1 MLTLKHK
8 NNDVIYNIIMSGIIN
23 YISSWFK
30 SDKPKDDVNN
40 LTVKGIQQEAKKII
54 IDDIKPFNYDES
66 SELDLNQIIFVDSM
80 KSDINDLTLN
90 TLTSSSLNMSPNQE
104 LTNSSEINKQSISD
118 KELISDKETS
128 DKDINDN
135 KEIKDDNIKDNQ
147 QIKLQI
153 NQPQI
158 ISDVSETEKMIDRI
172 MKNATTETMK
182 GGNYRTKYNKN
193 NYIMNG
199 GSNEYCGKVN
209 KQIYDSHKVDI
220 GGY

>member
-1 MLTLKHK
+1 
-8 NNDVIYNIIMSGIIN
+8 MSGIIN

-118 KELISDKETS
+118 KETS
-128 DKDINDN
+128 NKDINDN

-193 NYIMNG
+193 NYTMHG

>member
-1 MLTLKHK
+1 
-8 NNDVIYNIIMSGIIN
+8 MSGIIN

-90 TLTSSSLNMSPNQE
+90 TLTSSSLNMSPNQK

-193 NYIMNG
+193 NYIMHG

>member
-1 MLTLKHK
+1 
-8 NNDVIYNIIMSGIIN
+8 MSGIIN

-40 LTVKGIQQEAKKII
+40 LTVKGIQQEAKNVN
-54 IDDIKPFNYDES
+54 IDNIKPFNYDES
-66 SELDLNQIIFVDSM
+66 SELDLNQVIFVDSM

-90 TLTSSSLNMSPNQE
+90 TLTNSSLNMSPE
-104 LTNSSEINKQSISD
+104 LTDSSEINKQSISD
-118 KELISDKETS
+118 KESISDKT
-128 DKDINDN
+128 INDKN
-135 KEIKDDNIKDNQ
+135 NEIKDVDIKNNINNQ
-147 QIKLQI
+147 QIKPI

-193 NYIMNG
+193 NYTTG
-199 GSNEYCGKVN
+199 DNEYCGKVN
-209 KQIYDSHKVDI
+209 KQIYDSHKIDI

>member
-1 MLTLKHK
+1 
-8 NNDVIYNIIMSGIIN
+8 MSGIIN

-128 DKDINDN
+128 DKDTNDN

-172 MKNATTETMK
+172 MKNAATETMK

-193 NYIMNG
+193 NYILHIG
-199 GSNEYCGKVN
+199 GNEYCGKVN

>member
-1 MLTLKHK
+1 
-8 NNDVIYNIIMSGIIN
+8 MSGIIN

-128 DKDINDN
+128 DN

-182 GGNYRTKYNKN
+182 GGNYRTRYNKN
-193 NYIMNG
+193 NYTVHG

>member
-1 MLTLKHK
+1 
-8 NNDVIYNIIMSGIIN
+8 MSGIIN

-104 LTNSSEINKQSISD
+104 LTDSSEINKQSVSD

-128 DKDINDN
+128 DN

-147 QIKLQI
+147 QINLQT

-193 NYIMNG
+193 NYTMHG

>member
-1 MLTLKHK
+1 
-8 NNDVIYNIIMSGIIN
+8 MSGIIN

-104 LTNSSEINKQSISD
+104 LTDSSEINKQSVSD

-128 DKDINDN
+128 DN

-147 QIKLQI
+147 QITLQT

-158 ISDVSETEKMIDRI
+158 IPDVSETEKMIDRI

-193 NYIMNG
+193 NYIMHG

>member
-1 MLTLKHK
+1 
-8 NNDVIYNIIMSGIIN
+8 MSGIIN

-40 LTVKGIQQEAKKII
+40 LTVKGIQQEAKNII

-104 LTNSSEINKQSISD
+104 LTNSSEINKQSISN

-128 DKDINDN
+128 DN

-193 NYIMNG
+193 NYTMHG

>member
-1 MLTLKHK
+1 
-8 NNDVIYNIIMSGIIN
+8 MSGIIN

-147 QIKLQI
+147 QINLQI

-182 GGNYRTKYNKN
+182 GGNYRTRYNKN
-193 NYIMNG
+193 NYTMHG

>member
-1 MLTLKHK
+1 
-8 NNDVIYNIIMSGIIN
+8 MSGIIN

-128 DKDINDN
+128 DN

-147 QIKLQI
+147 QINLQI

-193 NYIMNG
+193 NYTMHG

>member
-1 MLTLKHK
+1 
-8 NNDVIYNIIMSGIIN
+8 MSGIIN

-40 LTVKGIQQEAKKII
+40 LTVKGIQQEAKNII

-104 LTNSSEINKQSISD
+104 LTDSSEINKQSISD
-118 KELISDKETS
+118 KETSNKDTNDK
-128 DKDINDN
+128 NN
-135 KEIKDDNIKDNQ
+135 EIKDVNKDNVINNQ
-147 QIKLQI
+147 QIKLPT

-158 ISDVSETEKMIDRI
+158 IPDVSETEKMIDRI

-193 NYIMNG
+193 NYTMHG

>member
-1 MLTLKHK
+1 
-8 NNDVIYNIIMSGIIN
+8 MSGIIN

-118 KELISDKETS
+118 KELISDKETNN
-128 DKDINDN
+128 KDINDN

-172 MKNATTETMK
+172 MKNATNETMK
-182 GGNYRTKYNKN
+182 GGNNRTKYNKN
-193 NYIMNG
+193 KYTMHG
-199 GSNEYCGKVN
+199 GSNE
-209 KQIYDSHKVDI
+209 
-220 GGY
+220 

>member
-1 MLTLKHK
+1 
-8 NNDVIYNIIMSGIIN
+8 MSGIIN

-40 LTVKGIQQEAKKII
+40 LTVKGIQQEAKNII

-104 LTNSSEINKQSISD
+104 LTDSSEINKQSVSD

-128 DKDINDN
+128 DKDTNDN
-135 KEIKDDNIKDNQ
+135 KEIKDVNNDINNQ
-147 QIKLQI
+147 QITLQI

-158 ISDVSETEKMIDRI
+158 IPDVSETEKMIDRI

-193 NYIMNG
+193 NYTMHG

>member
-1 MLTLKHK
+1 
-8 NNDVIYNIIMSGIIN
+8 MSGIIN
-23 YISSWFK
+23 YISSWIK

-128 DKDINDN
+128 DKDTNDN

-193 NYIMNG
+193 NYIMHG

>member
-1 MLTLKHK
+1 
-8 NNDVIYNIIMSGIIN
+8 MSGIIN

-128 DKDINDN
+128 NKDINDN

-147 QIKLQI
+147 LINLQT

-193 NYIMNG
+193 NYIMHG

>member
-104 LTNSSEINKQSISD
+104 LTNSREINKQSISD

-128 DKDINDN
+128 NKDINDN

-147 QIKLQI
+147 QINLQI
-153 NQPQI
+153 NQPQV

-193 NYIMNG
+193 NYTMHG

>member
-1 MLTLKHK
+1 
-8 NNDVIYNIIMSGIIN
+8 MSGIIN

-90 TLTSSSLNMSPNQE
+90 TLTSSSLNMSPKQE

-128 DKDINDN
+128 NKDINDN

-193 NYIMNG
+193 NYTMHG

>member
-1 MLTLKHK
+1 
-8 NNDVIYNIIMSGIIN
+8 MSGIIN

-128 DKDINDN
+128 DKDTNDN

-193 NYIMNG
+193 NYILHIG
-199 GSNEYCGKVN
+199 GNEYCGKVN

>member
-1 MLTLKHK
+1 
-8 NNDVIYNIIMSGIIN
+8 MSGIIN

-193 NYIMNG
+193 NYIMHG

>member
-1 MLTLKHK
+1 
-8 NNDVIYNIIMSGIIN
+8 MSGIIN

-80 KSDINDLTLN
+80 KADINDLTLN

-118 KELISDKETS
+118 KELISDKETNN
-128 DKDINDN
+128 KDINDN

-158 ISDVSETEKMIDRI
+158 IADVSETEKMIDRI

-193 NYIMNG
+193 NYTMHG

>member
-1 MLTLKHK
+1 
-8 NNDVIYNIIMSGIIN
+8 MSGIIN

-30 SDKPKDDVNN
+30 SDKPKDDVNK
-40 LTVKGIQQEAKKII
+40 LTVKGIQQEAKNII

-104 LTNSSEINKQSISD
+104 LTDSSEINKQSVSD

-128 DKDINDN
+128 DKDTND

-147 QIKLQI
+147 QITLPT

-158 ISDVSETEKMIDRI
+158 IPDVSETEKMIDRI

-193 NYIMNG
+193 NYIMHG

>member
-1 MLTLKHK
+1 
-8 NNDVIYNIIMSGIIN
+8 MSGIIN

-40 LTVKGIQQEAKKII
+40 LTVKGIQQEAKNII

-104 LTNSSEINKQSISD
+104 LTDSSEINKQSISD

-128 DKDINDN
+128 DN
-135 KEIKDDNIKDNQ
+135 KEIKNDNIKDNQ
-147 QIKLQI
+147 QITLQT

-158 ISDVSETEKMIDRI
+158 IPDVSETEKMIDRI

-193 NYIMNG
+193 NYILHIG
-199 GSNEYCGKVN
+199 GNEYCGKVN

>member
-1 MLTLKHK
+1 
-8 NNDVIYNIIMSGIIN
+8 MSGIIN

-40 LTVKGIQQEAKKII
+40 LTVKGIQQEAKKLNT
-54 IDDIKPFNYDES
+54 DNIKPINYDES
-66 SELDLNQIIFVDSM
+66 TELDLNQIMCVDSM

-90 TLTSSSLNMSPNQE
+90 TSISSSDMSPNRE
-104 LTNSSEINKQSISD
+104 LTDSSEINKQSISD

-128 DKDINDN
+128 NKDTNDN

-147 QIKLQI
+147 QITLQT

-158 ISDVSETEKMIDRI
+158 IPDISETEKMIDRI

-193 NYIMNG
+193 NYTMHG

>member
-1 MLTLKHK
+1 
-8 NNDVIYNIIMSGIIN
+8 MSGIIN

-40 LTVKGIQQEAKKII
+40 LTVKGIQQEAKNII

-104 LTNSSEINKQSISD
+104 LTDSSEINKQSISD

-128 DKDINDN
+128 DN
-135 KEIKDDNIKDNQ
+135 KEIKNDNIKDNQ
-147 QIKLQI
+147 QITLQT

-158 ISDVSETEKMIDRI
+158 IPDVSETEKMIDRI

-193 NYIMNG
+193 NYTMHG
-199 GSNEYCGKVN
+199 GSNEYRGKVN

>member
-90 TLTSSSLNMSPNQE
+90 TLTSSSLNMSQNQE

-147 QIKLQI
+147 QINLQI

-193 NYIMNG
+193 NYTMHG

>member
-1 MLTLKHK
+1 
-8 NNDVIYNIIMSGIIN
+8 MSGIIN

-30 SDKPKDDVNN
+30 SDKPKDDVNK
-40 LTVKGIQQEAKKII
+40 LTVKGIQQEAKNII

-90 TLTSSSLNMSPNQE
+90 TLTSSSLNMSQNQE
-104 LTNSSEINKQSISD
+104 LTDSSEINKQSISD

-128 DKDINDN
+128 GKDTNDN

-147 QIKLQI
+147 QINLQI

-172 MKNATTETMK
+172 MKNATTETLK

-193 NYIMNG
+193 NYIMHG

>member
-1 MLTLKHK
+1 
-8 NNDVIYNIIMSGIIN
+8 MSGIIN

-40 LTVKGIQQEAKKII
+40 LTVKGIQQEAKNII

-104 LTNSSEINKQSISD
+104 LTDSSEINKQSISD

-128 DKDINDN
+128 DKDTNDKN
-135 KEIKDDNIKDNQ
+135 NEIKDVNEDNDQ
-147 QIKLQI
+147 QIKLQT

-193 NYIMNG
+193 NYIMHAG
-199 GSNEYCGKVN
+199 GNEYCGKVN
-209 KQIYDSHKVDI
+209 KQIYDSHKIDI

>member
-1 MLTLKHK
+1 
-8 NNDVIYNIIMSGIIN
+8 MSGIIN

-40 LTVKGIQQEAKKII
+40 LTVKGIQQKAKNII

-66 SELDLNQIIFVDSM
+66 TELDLNQIIFVDSM

-90 TLTSSSLNMSPNQE
+90 TLTSSSFNMSPNQE
-104 LTNSSEINKQSISD
+104 PADSSEINKQSISD

-128 DKDINDN
+128 DN

-147 QIKLQI
+147 QIDLPT

-158 ISDVSETEKMIDRI
+158 IPDVSETEKMIDRI

-193 NYIMNG
+193 NYTMHG

>member
-1 MLTLKHK
+1 
-8 NNDVIYNIIMSGIIN
+8 MSGIIN

-40 LTVKGIQQEAKKII
+40 LTVKGIQQEAKNII

-104 LTNSSEINKQSISD
+104 LTDSSEINKQSVSD

-128 DKDINDN
+128 DN
-135 KEIKDDNIKDNQ
+135 KEINDDNIKDNQ
-147 QIKLQI
+147 QIKLQT

-158 ISDVSETEKMIDRI
+158 IPDVSETEKMIDRI

-193 NYIMNG
+193 NYIMHG

>member
-1 MLTLKHK
+1 
-8 NNDVIYNIIMSGIIN
+8 MSGIIN

-40 LTVKGIQQEAKKII
+40 LTVKGIQQEAKNII

-104 LTNSSEINKQSISD
+104 LTDSSEINKQSISD

-128 DKDINDN
+128 DN
-135 KEIKDDNIKDNQ
+135 KEIKNDNIKDNQ
-147 QIKLQI
+147 QITLQT

-158 ISDVSETEKMIDRI
+158 IPDISETEKMIDRI

-193 NYIMNG
+193 NYTMHG

>member
-1 MLTLKHK
+1 
-8 NNDVIYNIIMSGIIN
+8 MSGIIN

-40 LTVKGIQQEAKKII
+40 LTVKGIQQEAKNII

-104 LTNSSEINKQSISD
+104 LTDSSEINKQSISD

-128 DKDINDN
+128 NKDTNDN
-135 KEIKDDNIKDNQ
+135 KEIKDVNNDINNQ
-147 QIKLQI
+147 QITLQT

-193 NYIMNG
+193 NYIMHAG
-199 GSNEYCGKVN
+199 GSEYCGKVN
-209 KQIYDSHKVDI
+209 KQIYDSHKIDI

>member
-1 MLTLKHK
+1 MLFRSIK
-8 NNDVIYNIIMSGIIN
+8 
-23 YISSWFK
+23 SWFK
-30 SDKPKDDVNN
+30 SDKPKDDVNK
-40 LTVKGIQQEAKKII
+40 LTVKGIQQEAKNII

-104 LTNSSEINKQSISD
+104 LTDSSEINKQSVSD

-128 DKDINDN
+128 GKDTNDN

-147 QIKLQI
+147 QIKLQT

-158 ISDVSETEKMIDRI
+158 IPDVSETEKMIDRI
-172 MKNATTETMK
+172 MKK
-182 GGNYRTKYNKN
+182 DRK
-193 NYIMNG
+193 
-199 GSNEYCGKVN
+199 SV
-209 KQIYDSHKVDI
+209 V
-220 GGY
+220 